1 MNAQMKTMTAL
12 VRREMWEHRS
22 FWMVPAIMSAL
33 LTLLLMR
40 VGFELLTDVPAE
52 KIARINARVADS
64 GHLVDFAGQTQAAAM
79 AFSGVGLTVGTIM
92 LFVAFFYLLD
102 SLYNDRRDRS
112 ILFWRSM
119 PVTDTQTVLSKLLT
133 VTVAGPLC
141 VVGVLTAAFVVW
153 GSLGAAIGL
162 AVGFDHWYIGLNPLA
177 WAQAGLQILGIV
189 GGSAL
194 IVAPFI
200 GWLLLASAWA
210 PRAPFLWATLPFV
223 GVAMLEE
230 MVFDT
235 EHFITTVFGHFQA
248 LFPKM
253 FGEHFEGFGIRSDAH
268 DSLRIAG
275 GMDFSGAFLAEPRL
289 WVGLAIGA
297 GLVALA
303 IRIRRLRDDAAY

>member
-1 MNAQMKTMTAL
+1 MNAQIKTMTAL
-12 VRREMWEHRS
+12 VRRELWEHRS
-22 FWMVPAIMSAL
+22 FWMVPSIMSAL

-40 VGFELLTDVPAE
+40 VGFELLTEVPAE
-52 KIARINARVADS
+52 KIERINARIAENGTLAD
-64 GHLVDFAGQTQAAAM
+64 LAGQTNAAAM
-79 AFSGVGLTVGTIM
+79 AFSGIGLTIGTIM

-102 SLYNDRRDRS
+102 SLYSDRRDRS

-119 PVTDTQTVLSKLLT
+119 PVTDSQTVLSKVLT

-141 VVGVLTAAFVVW
+141 VVGVLAAAFVVW
-153 GSLGAAIGL
+153 GSIGAAIGL

-177 WAQAGLQILGIV
+177 WLQAAAQILGIV

-235 EHFITTVFGHFQA
+235 QYFVRTVFGHLEA
-248 LFPKM
+248 LFPRLLD
-253 FGEHFEGFGIRSDAH
+253 ERFEGFGIRGDVHTTFRLS
-268 DSLRIAG
+268 G
-275 GMDFSGAFLAEPRL
+275 GIDLSPAFLAEPRL